1 MPNFEFVDA
10 RTEFNRSAG
19 VAKLICAKELG
30 ENLIFVV
37 AVVAKVVVL
46 VVVVAVV
53 VVVPCSINL
62 LENILY
68 FEFT

>member
-53 VVVPCSINL
+53 VPCSINL

>member
-10 RTEFNRSAG
+10 RTEFNRSSG

-53 VVVPCSINL
+53 VPCSINL

>member
-53 VVVPCSINL
+53 VVPCSINL

-68 FEFT
+68 FEFI

>member
-30 ENLIFVV
+30 ENLIFAV

-46 VVVVAVV
+46 VVVVAV

>member
-30 ENLIFVV
+30 ENSIFVV

-53 VVVPCSINL
+53 VVPCSINL

>member
-30 ENLIFVV
+30 ENLIFIV

-46 VVVVAVV
+46 VVVVAV

>member
-46 VVVVAVV
+46 VVVVAVI
-53 VVVPCSINL
+53 VVPCSINL

>member
-19 VAKLICAKELG
+19 VDKLICAKELG

-53 VVVPCSINL
+53 VVPCSINL

>member
-10 RTEFNRSAG
+10 RTEFNGSAG

-53 VVVPCSINL
+53 VVPCSINL

-68 FEFT
+68 FEFI

>member
-19 VAKLICAKELG
+19 VAKLICAKKLG

-46 VVVVAVV
+46 VVVAAV

>member
-53 VVVPCSINL
+53 VVPCSINL
-62 LENILY
+62 LDNILY

>member
-19 VAKLICAKELG
+19 VAKLICAKKLG

-53 VVVPCSINL
+53 VPCSINL

>member
-10 RTEFNRSAG
+10 RTEFNGSAG

-53 VVVPCSINL
+53 VVPCSINL

>member
-19 VAKLICAKELG
+19 VAKLICAKKLG

-37 AVVAKVVVL
+37 AVVKVVVL
-46 VVVVAVV
+46 VVVVAV

>member
-53 VVVPCSINL
+53 VVPCSINL